1 MKVLLI
7 DNYDSFTYNLV
18 HYLEKSGAEVVVYR
32 NDAKELNSLI
42 FNAFDGLVLSPGP
55 GLPEESGQLMSLV
68 AECFGRLPILG
79 VCLGMQALVLHT
91 GGQLYNRKGIMHGR
105 STTLKVLDESVLLNG
120 VTEYQ
125 VGLYHS
131 WAAEQ
136 DKLTGWTLSA
146 VALEEGVPMVIE
158 SKSDKAYGVQFH
170 PESVLTP
177 QGLRMITNWLTL
189 IIKNQ

>member
-42 FNAFDGLVLSPGP
+42 FDAFDGLVLSPGP

-68 AECFGRLPILG
+68 AQCFGRLPILG

-105 STTLKVLDESVLLNG
+105 TAALKVLRDSALLKG
-120 VTEYQ
+120 ITEFQ

-131 WAAEQ
+131 WAV
-136 DKLTGWTLSA
+136 DKEALLGWALCA
-146 VALEEGVPMVIE
+146 VALEEDAPMVIE
-158 SKSDKAYGVQFH
+158 SEKDSAYGVQFH

-177 QGLRMITNWLTL
+177 QGLRMIKNWLAL
-189 IIKNQ
+189 VN